1 MELIHFPFERVIEIN
16 TQILTTE
23 PGMKGRVN
31 IPILQGALARIDNAI
46 AYNGLDD
53 VFEIAAKYNA
63 SIAQGHALPDANK
76 RTGLAVGLEYLSLN
90 DYEITL
96 DNDLLADAVR
106 DLVTGEI
113 NEHDFADILYSC
125 FKASQNQGSY

>member
-1 MELIHFPFERVIEIN
+1 M
-16 TQILTTE
+16 
-23 PGMKGRVN
+23 
-31 IPILQGALARIDNAI
+31 ARIDNAI
-46 AYNGLDD
+46 AYEGLDD
-53 VFEIAAKYNA
+53 VFEIAAKYTA

-106 DLVTGEI
+106 DLVIGDI
-113 NEHDFADILYSC
+113 DQYDFADILYSS
-125 FKASQNQGSY
+125 FIASQNQA

>member
-31 IPILQGALARIDNAI
+31 IPVLQGALARIDNAI

-53 VFEIAAKYNA
+53 VFEIAANTPPA
-63 SIAQGHALPDANK
+63 SRKVTHCLMLTSAP
-76 RTGLAVGLEYLSLN
+76 GLQSAWNIFRSM
-90 DYEITL
+90 IMKSPW
-96 DNDLLADAVR
+96 
-106 DLVTGEI
+106 I
-113 NEHDFADILYSC
+113 MI
-125 FKASQNQGSY
+125 